1 MSNDFATTSD
11 LDIKDHQ
18 ETVQRIEALRK
29 RRPTEENP
37 AVLIP
42 EYEEII
48 KKEPQLSEVRMGL
61 GALYAKLG
69 QKEKA
74 LEVYQQALLLEPN
87 SNMIKMN
94 MANTMGGLKRF
105 DEGLAILED
114 ALKKVPT
121 DVSLQSSYLKM
132 LMDTKQVEKA
142 IQKGEIWVSQNPNPD
157 IKALL
162 GIALFRH
169 KNIAQAMP
177 LLLDSLKDGIP
188 RELVHETIANAY
200 RLKEDTS
207 KAIIFFQKEHERFPN
222 PILLG
227 KIGALQAKEKQWQEA
242 SVSFSGYFASFPTQN
257 THRHSYAQVLFNLKE
272 YQRAEKILQPLLNRE
287 APTPRALLLQANIMA
302 KTGRMEEGKALF
314 KKAKSLRESLS
325 PQ

>member
-1 MSNDFATTSD
+1 
-11 LDIKDHQ
+11 
-18 ETVQRIEALRK
+18 
-29 RRPTEENP
+29 
-37 AVLIP
+37 
-42 EYEEII
+42 
-48 KKEPQLSEVRMGL
+48 
-61 GALYAKLG
+61 
-69 QKEKA
+69 
-74 LEVYQQALLLEPN
+74 
-87 SNMIKMN
+87 
-94 MANTMGGLKRF
+94 
-105 DEGLAILED
+105 
-114 ALKKVPT
+114 
-121 DVSLQSSYLKM
+121 
-132 LMDTKQVEKA
+132 
-142 IQKGEIWVSQNPNPD
+142 QNPNPD